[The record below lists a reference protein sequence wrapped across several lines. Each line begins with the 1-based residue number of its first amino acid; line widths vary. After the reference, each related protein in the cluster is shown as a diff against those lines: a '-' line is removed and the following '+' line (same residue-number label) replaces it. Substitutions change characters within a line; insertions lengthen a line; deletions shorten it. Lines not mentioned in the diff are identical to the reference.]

1 MVGNQ
6 YNLLLVAFYIT
17 YSLMNIPWTITAK
30 RFNPAVIMPILIAGW
45 GTCTL
50 ASVASRYVT
59 SPVTKKSKIL
69 TCERN
74 FGDFVACRTLMGV
87 FEAAF
92 LPCAV
97 YYCSLFYTRRELGF
111 RTAIFYQMGVIAV
124 RTKPPISQ
132 SLSSLT

>member
-1 MVGNQ
+1 
-6 YNLLLVAFYIT
+6 
-17 YSLMNIPWTITAK
+17 
-30 RFNPAVIMPILIAGW
+30 MPILIAGW

-50 ASVASRYVT
+50 ASVASRYVAAAAT
-59 SPVTKKSKIL
+59 NTRKIL
-69 TCERN
+69 IPERN

-124 RTKPPISQ
+124 CTKPSHQPKSFFSNLMGQSATSGLISWGVFQ
-132 SLSSLT
+132 WHKALKVSTRVLH